1 MKAKDKRI
9 RTTNE
14 LLAGIKVLKLYS
26 WEKSFE
32 EKVTVCNYVHVVYI
46 RIVCFHLQIPKT
58 PKCML
63 VAKVTALY
71 IYIYMCV
78 YMYMYVTGGKIS

>member
-46 RIVCFHLQIPKT
+46 RIVCFHLKIPKT

-63 VAKVTALY
+63 IAKVHDRIVHVHVCYRWKDFVKA
-71 IYIYMCV
+71 
-78 YMYMYVTGGKIS
+78 S